1 MLVLGAVS
9 AGKSSRCSRID
20 QSGVSLHSSRL
31 GRSQSD
37 VSLSVHRGRRPW
49 PRDPHENLPGDL
61 YACHRAAHFWR
72 TWQTSVQH
80 IAPALLGAVLH
91 ISDGSH
97 RAPGAFLCSFHTPPD
112 AQTTAACF
120 SMVSMWCWQTYGD
133 EFLEVRAQSVAVT
146 SPSARS
152 KRVPACPPSNTE
164 RHLVPPHAH
173 GSPSQ
178 LLDAL
183 SVGLSHV
190 GGTCAAAPPDRANG
204 CTISTTPRQSPL
216 RQGLG
221 ILPLLM
227 QAVLLVASSLEL
239 AVDLPL
245 CIFAQTFLF
254 VAGNKVEVR
263 PATRANRFF
272 LTSS

>member
-1 MLVLGAVS
+1 MVCGQGLLIKQGLPAEAARRWAAGAWLFNPLAINLSTRGSADSTVVMLVLGAVS
-9 AGKSSRCSRID
+9 AGKSSRCFRID

-190 GGTCAAAPPDRANG
+190 GGMCAAAGQCADEMRVPP
-204 CTISTTPRQSPL
+204 
-216 RQGLG
+216 
-221 ILPLLM
+221 
-227 QAVLLVASSLEL
+227 
-239 AVDLPL
+239 
-245 CIFAQTFLF
+245 
-254 VAGNKVEVR
+254 
-263 PATRANRFF
+263 
-272 LTSS
+272 